1 MIFFRIREI
10 HKDFP
15 EIDKDNNDVSE
26 AKKAMA
32 KAIEKRI
39 QTMINEA
46 DVDGDGKINF
56 LEFHEAMKMSR
67 KKTDDTDSAPPTPP
81 DGGWGWVVVFAC
93 FMSNFMIGTDFY
105 SYYTCTN
112 LFSCQGCR

>member
-1 MIFFRIREI
+1 
-10 HKDFP
+10 
-15 EIDKDNNDVSE
+15 
-26 AKKAMA
+26 MA

-93 FMSNFMIGTDFY
+93 FMSNFMIGTDF
-105 SYYTCTN
+105 
-112 LFSCQGCR
+112 SC